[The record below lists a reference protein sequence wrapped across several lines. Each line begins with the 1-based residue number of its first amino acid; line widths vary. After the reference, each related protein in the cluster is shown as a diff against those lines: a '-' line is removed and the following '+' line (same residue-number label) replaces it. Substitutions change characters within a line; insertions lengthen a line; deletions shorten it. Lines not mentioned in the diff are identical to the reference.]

1 VTFVVR
7 TVSKENTF
15 KGAVGEF
22 IFSIGAKVRET
33 RTPEHSE
40 MREVDEMD
48 SSEGSFNPEIVG
60 SLRSG
65 KKGTDHGGNMSV
77 FTFS

>member
-22 IFSIGAKVRET
+22 IFSIGSK
-33 RTPEHSE
+33 
-40 MREVDEMD
+40 EVDEMN

-60 SLRSG
+60 SVRSG
-65 KKGTDHGGNMSV
+65 KEGTDHGGNMSV